1 MARGSFTL
9 QPCSCMGSLSEPVL
23 TFPFSLQNF
32 KSCLAREVFG
42 AQVVIGH
49 FFVLATM
56 NMLERN

>member
-32 KSCLAREVFG
+32 KSCLAREVSFHG
-42 AQVVIGH
+42 TWFIY
-49 FFVLATM
+49 FATVFM
-56 NMLERN
+56 YGITF